1 MIKQL
6 EIENFQHLFHNN
18 TPLMDVRSPVEYS
31 RGSFPGVLNF
41 PLMNDNERHLVG
53 RSFKQGGQLSAIE
66 LGRQLVQGEIKNQR
80 INDWLEFINQNPS
93 GALYCFRGGLR
104 SEIAQKWIFEYSGI
118 TYPKVKGGYKAMRR
132 YLIEESCRIT
142 NSNKFIVI
150 GGQTGS
156 GKTLLLNKLP
166 NSIDLEGLANHRGS
180 AFGNNVSL
188 QPTQIDFENS
198 LAIKLIKKQKY
209 RYLLIED
216 EGNNIGTIYLTDSL
230 KNNILKSNIVVLTA
244 NLEERIKLSLKTYV
258 TEMLENYCSIDSK
271 NGFENY
277 TNYWKNSL
285 FKIQKRLGGIRYKEL
300 LKFLNNA
307 IQNHKNSND
316 LSEYIPLIESLLV
329 NYYDPMYDYQINK
342 KKHRIVFQ
350 GDSKAVFEYL
360 EKKIN
365 L

>member
-1 MIKQL
+1 MIEQL
-6 EIENFQHLFHNN
+6 EVDNFQQLFQNN
-18 TPLMDVRSPVEYS
+18 TPLMDVRAPIEYS

-53 RSFKQGGQLSAIE
+53 RSFKQNGQLSAIE
-66 LGRQLVQGEIKNQR
+66 LGRQLVNGKIKNQR

-104 SEIAQKWIFEYSGI
+104 SEIAQQWIFDYSGI
-118 TYPKVKGGYKAMRR
+118 TYPRVKGGYKAMRR
-132 YLIEESCRIT
+132 YLIEESSRIT
-142 NSNKFIVI
+142 NSKNFIVI
-150 GGQTGS
+150 GGQTGC

-180 AFGNNVSL
+180 AFGNNVSS

-198 LAIKLIKKQKY
+198 LAIKLLKKQKNSF
-209 RYLLIED
+209 LLIED

-230 KNNILKSNIVVLTA
+230 KNKILNSNIVVLTA
-244 NLEERIKLSLKTYV
+244 NLDERIKLSLKTYV
-258 TEMLENYCSIDSK
+258 TEMLDNYCSVDSN

-285 FKIQKRLGGIRYKEL
+285 FKIQKRLGGVRYKEL
-300 LKFLNNA
+300 LKALNNA
-307 IQNHKNSND
+307 IQKHKKSND

-329 NYYDPMYDYQINK
+329 DYYDPMYNYQINK
-342 KKHRIVFQ
+342 KKHRIIFQ
-350 GDSKAVFEYL
+350 GESRAVFEYL
-360 EKKIN
+360 EKKA
-365 L
+365 